1 MAGSFV
7 NKPHEDPI
15 LSARIESLALLA
27 EHLAEPVM
35 IISPSFELVYTNAA
49 ARQFAAECPLLEH
62 SQGKEVFSPT
72 PPEPCESCSGKSV
85 LQVGGDRNSY
95 EMTQQPN
102 AQHAPCPF
110 PQSLVLSGDQ
120 GKIGCVLMMGRTA
133 KKTVVVREDRPLLKS
148 LPAEHHERGAND
160 LDELIG
166 ESPSMQQVM
175 EMIRLVANS
184 SATVLLQGESGTGK
198 ELVARTIHR
207 LSKRRDRPFIV
218 VDCGSLP
225 ETLIES
231 ELFGYIQGAFTGA
244 ETDRRG
250 LFEEAHGGTIFLDEI
265 ANTTLM
271 FQAKVLRVLQEG
283 EIKPV
288 GSSQSIT
295 VDVRVISATNK
306 PLLDLVNVNAFRE
319 DLYYR
324 LAVLPVDIPPLRERR
339 EDIPL
344 LMRYFLERSASRHNQ
359 PVLAIK
365 PQTVDVLI
373 NHSWPGNVRELE
385 NVIERAVVTADQDV
399 LTSQGLC
406 HFLSRPQ
413 ESSDLLAVGK
423 SGCEERARIV
433 QALREA
439 GGNKRQAARL
449 LKISRA
455 TLYNKLRVYN
465 VQPAPAKSE
474 PS

>member
-72 PPEPCESCSGKSV
+72 PPEPCKSCSGKSV

-102 AQHAPCPF
+102 SQHAQCPF
-110 PQSLVLSGDQ
+110 SQSLVLSGIQ
-120 GKIGCVLMMGRTA
+120 GKIGCVLMVGRTA
-133 KKTVVVREDRPLLKS
+133 KKTVVVRKDRPLLKS
-148 LPAEHHERGAND
+148 LPAEHHESGAND

-166 ESPSMQQVM
+166 EGPSMQQVM

-218 VDCGSLP
+218 VDCASLP

-231 ELFGYIQGAFTGA
+231 ELFGHVQGAFTGA
-244 ETDRRG
+244 KTDRRG

-265 ANTTLM
+265 ANTSLM

-288 GSSQSIT
+288 GSSQSINI
-295 VDVRVISATNK
+295 DVRVISATNK
-306 PLLDLVNVNAFRE
+306 PLVDLVKTNTFRE

-365 PQTVDVLI
+365 PQTVEVLI

-399 LTSQGLC
+399 LTSPGLC

-423 SGCEERARIV
+423 SGPEERARIV

-465 VQPAPAKSE
+465 VQPGSARLD